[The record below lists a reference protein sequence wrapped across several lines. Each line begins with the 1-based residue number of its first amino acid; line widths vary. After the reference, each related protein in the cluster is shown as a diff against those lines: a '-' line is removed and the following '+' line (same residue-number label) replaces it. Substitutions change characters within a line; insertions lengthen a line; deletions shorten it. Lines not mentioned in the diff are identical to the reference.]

1 MLSDDEQAF
10 EAGFRNSVS
19 AQSDGSG
26 GHERLMIDVAQKV
39 GDLFIAYNSMESADI
54 TACLR
59 ELYMAVTGKR

>member
-1 MLSDDEQAF
+1 
-10 EAGFRNSVS
+10 
-19 AQSDGSG
+19 
-26 GHERLMIDVAQKV
+26 MIDVAQKV